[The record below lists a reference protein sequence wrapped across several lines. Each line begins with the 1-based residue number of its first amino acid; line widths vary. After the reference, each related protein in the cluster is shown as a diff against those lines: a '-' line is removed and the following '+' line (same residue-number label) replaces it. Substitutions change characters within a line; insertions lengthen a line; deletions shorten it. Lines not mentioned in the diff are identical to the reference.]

1 MQCIIPRPNNN
12 NKAGEDENWKKKTR
26 DRGGGKRLSD
36 EAVKKLWTTPL
47 P

>member
-1 MQCIIPRPNNN
+1 MQCIIRNNN

-26 DRGGGKRLSD
+26 YRGGRKRLSD
-36 EAVKKLWTTPL
+36 EAVKKLWAAPL